1 MYVKTSMRNGNRE
14 GIFVVC
20 SVLTTI
26 GSVAFAVMLGG
37 LFLSVGWNSVLLDS
51 LLAISVLSTFGLITG
66 TVGLLITRRKWP
78 IIVLIFSSAYI
89 PIAFL
94 SATLLGFA
102 PRSGWWPFL
111 PLSLVEMVLGCIA
124 IFRGAPSTSTEAR

>member
-26 GSVAFAVMLGG
+26 GSVAAAGMLGV
-37 LFLSVGWNSVLLDS
+37 LFLSVGWNSVLFDS
-51 LLAISVLSTFGLITG
+51 LLAVTVVSTFGLITG
-66 TVGLLITRRKWP
+66 TVGLLIARRKWP

-89 PIAFL
+89 PIVFL
-94 SATLLGFA
+94 SAPLFGFA

-111 PLSLVEMVLGCIA
+111 P
-124 IFRGAPSTSTEAR
+124 